1 MTPSVNWRQL
11 SKKTEDLLKENPTIS
26 RQAEVDAQ
34 IQSLVEAVAGL
45 TVAET
50 PVEYADLTE
59 LNDAIAK
66 AEKVNPE
73 GYTSESLASM
83 NNLLKAARELAASK
97 PEKSLESTVSTVK
110 NALLAAMSGLVKVEV
125 PSEKQ
130 YADLTALNK
139 EIGKAKAVRT
149 DSYTEKISKRYEDC
163 ADSSSGTGGIQAGE
177 ESSEH
182 G

>member
-1 MTPSVNWRQL
+1 M
-11 SKKTEDLLKENPTIS
+11 KENPTIS

-149 DSYTEKISKRYEDC
+149 DSYTEKSVNAMKTVLTAAQELAASKPEKSLQSTVDTTTRHC
-163 ADSSSGTGGIQAGE
+163 VQL
-177 ESSEH
+177 
-182 G
+182 